1 MINQL
6 HQPMSGV
13 KCRILNITI
22 LSHVTRFSKLFETR
36 GVEWSGNTLR
46 VINIITKP
54 NNI

>member
-1 MINQL
+1 MDVC
-6 HQPMSGV
+6 HQPISGA
-13 KCRILNITI
+13 KCRIL

-36 GVEWSGNTLR
+36 GVESSGNTLR